1 MSVESDECEPRRKEE
16 LTDRYEGSHS
26 LFGFIWQIA
35 SATGWTVKYI
45 LWGIN
50 LQTLQMMLYDAP
62 HYVKAKPAG
71 KKKTGKKQDIAAMF
85 QSRLKDYK

>member
-1 MSVESDECEPRRKEE
+1 MS
-16 LTDRYEGSHS
+16 RYEGSHS

-35 SATGWTVKYI
+35 SATGWSVKYI

-62 HYVKAKPAG
+62 HYVSDKKAG
-71 KKKTGKKQDIAAMF
+71 KKTPPSGSKKKNRIAEMY
-85 QSRLKDYK
+85 QSRLNGNK

>member
-1 MSVESDECEPRRKEE
+1 LSAESDECEPGRKGE
-16 LTDRYEGSHS
+16 LKSRYEGSHS

-35 SATGWTVKYI
+35 AATGWSVKYI

-50 LQTLQMMLYDAP
+50 LQALQMMLYDAP
-62 HYVKAKPAG
+62 HYVKTKGNTSAQK
-71 KKKTGKKQDIAAMF
+71 GKKQNMAEMF

>member
-16 LTDRYEGSHS
+16 LTGRYEGSHS

-50 LQTLQMMLYDAP
+50 MQTLQMMLYDAP
-62 HYVKAKPAG
+62 HYVRDTG
-71 KKKTGKKQDIAAMF
+71 KKKIGKKQDIAAMF